1 MRKGLTTQW
10 TYDSAVNQLKPLV
23 AGWQK
28 KTLEIVRLLYRA
40 NQEISNS
47 GYRSDIKNMYRST
60 VTTSGQLSRGY
71 NEASASEEPKTWE
84 QFCIDVGI
92 EKRTANRWLAL
103 YDPDEDRLLSTEEA
117 KERALAIRDAL
128 FEDVRNHRIS
138 QPDWKPERWN
148 DRLESQ
154 YKIWLIEK
162 GYDELP
168 EPEYYG
174 PLPPSSDEIY
184 IGEFG
189 TFNRTYFDDIAIRV
203 AKRTRGDGAIRF
215 STLVDRVGKR
225 VPKGIEARFVAR
237 IPEMALAG
245 LEEFPPETRKE
256 IAILCAEVFRD
267 AALEE
272 CSHDK

>member
-1 MRKGLTTQW
+1 MSKRLLTVW
-10 TYDSAVNQLKPLV
+10 NYDDAVQQLKPMIADLH
-23 AGWQK
+23 K
-28 KTLEIVRLLYRA
+28 RTLNVVKLLYRA
-40 NQEISNS
+40 NKELASPGARTDKKITANA
-47 GYRSDIKNMYRST
+47 K
-60 VTTSGQLSRGY
+60 TSCQMAQGSK
-71 NEASASEEPKTWE
+71 AKTFE
-84 QFCIDVGI
+84 QFLEDIDLPR
-92 EKRTANRWLAL
+92 RTAYNWLAL
-103 YDPDEDRLLSTEEA
+103 YDPDEDRLLSTDEA

-128 FEDVRNHRIS
+128 FEDVRAHRTS
-138 QPDWKPERWN
+138 GQPDWRPERWN

-174 PLPPSSDEIY
+174 TLLPPSDEIY

-203 AKRTRGDGAIRF
+203 ARRTRGDGAIRF